1 MAASHTSEAEPQF
14 DETVPIRRV
23 HVLLPL
29 PLASGYDYAVPP
41 EEDGG
46 ELIAAGDF
54 VTVPLGRR
62 AVVGVV
68 WGEGSADPDNAVA
81 DSRLRPIAQ
90 RLPVPAMAE
99 VTRRFVEWLADYTCA
114 APGAVLRMTMS
125 VPAALEAPRP
135 RLAYVLAG
143 PPPDRMT
150 GARQRVMAVLAD
162 GQALPAVT
170 IAELAAVSTAVVRG
184 LVKHGTLQEVQLPAE
199 LPVPEPDWRKTGET
213 LSADQAAAAATLRDK
228 VAAGG
233 YSTTLLD
240 GVTGAG
246 KTEVY
251 LEAVAAALAQGRQ
264 VLVLVPEIG
273 LTAQWLERFERRFGA
288 APLAW
293 HSDLGTAR
301 RRLTWRAVAQ
311 GRARVVVGARSALFL
326 PYTDLGLVVVDEE
339 HDAAFKQ
346 EDGVIYHARDMAV
359 LRASLGEIPIVL
371 VSATP
376 SLESRVNVEAGR
388 YDSLHLPN
396 RIGTAELPQIE
407 AVDMRGEAPPGGQW
421 LSETLVTAMKETL
434 EAGEQVLLFLNR
446 RGYAPLTLC
455 RTCGHRLQCPHCTA
469 WLVEHRFH
477 GRLQCHHC
485 GFTLRQPEACPEC
498 EAEGSLVACG
508 PGVERLGEEV
518 DRLFPD
524 TPRMLIAS
532 DTVRGPEAAA
542 EAIRQIAE
550 GEVSLIIGTQIVAK
564 GHHFP
569 MLTLVGVIDADLGLQ
584 GGDLRAAER
593 TYQVLHQ
600 VAGRAGRAQRP
611 GRALLQTYMP
621 EHPVMQALISGDR
634 DNFMA
639 QERQA
644 RQFQGLPPFGR
655 LVALIVSGR
664 NEAQVIDTARGLGRA
679 APRQTE
685 VEVLGPAPAP
695 LSLLR
700 GRFRQ
705 RLLLKCQRGLNASAL
720 ARAWVDQ
727 VDIPNQVRV
736 AIDVDPYSFM

>member
-1 MAASHTSEAEPQF
+1 MAASHTSEAEAQF
-14 DETVPIRRV
+14 DETAPIRRV

-29 PLASGYDYAVPP
+29 PLASAYDYAVPR
-41 EEDGG
+41 EEYV
-46 ELIAAGDF
+46 EVGDF
-54 VTVPLGRR
+54 VAVPLGRR
-62 AVVGVV
+62 TVAGVV

-125 VPAALEAPRP
+125 VPAALEPPRP
-135 RLAYVLAG
+135 RLAYVLDG

-150 GARQRVMAVLAD
+150 GARQRVLAVLAD
-162 GQALPAVT
+162 GQALPSAT
-170 IAELAAVSTAVVRG
+170 IAELAAVSGAVVRG
-184 LVKHGTLQEVQLPAE
+184 LVKHGTLREVQLPAE
-199 LPVPEPDWRKTGET
+199 LPVPEPDWRKVGET
-213 LSADQAAAAATLRDK
+213 LSADQLAAAAALKLK
-228 VAAGG
+228 VEEGG

-251 LEAVAAALAQGRQ
+251 LEAVAATLAQDRQ

-326 PYTDLGLVVVDEE
+326 PYTDLGLIVVDEE

-376 SLESRVNVEAGR
+376 SLESRVNVESGR

-396 RIGTAELPQIE
+396 RIGAAELPQIE

-518 DRLFPD
+518 DSLFPD
-524 TPRMLIAS
+524 IPRMLIAS

-542 EAIRQIAE
+542 EAIRMIAE

-569 MLTLVGVIDADLGLQ
+569 LLTLVGVIDADLGLQ

-593 TYQVLHQ
+593 TYQVLNQ

-639 QERQA
+639 RERQA

-664 NEAQVIDTARGLGRA
+664 NEAQVLDSARELGRA
-679 APRQTE
+679 APRQTG
-685 VEVLGPAPAP
+685 VDVLGPAPAP

-705 RLLLKCQRGLNASAL
+705 RLLLKCQRGINASAL
-720 ARAWVDQ
+720 ARTWVDQ
-727 VDIPNQVRV
+727 VHIPNQVRV

>member
-1 MAASHTSEAEPQF
+1 
-14 DETVPIRRV
+14 
-23 HVLLPL
+23 
-29 PLASGYDYAVPP
+29 
-41 EEDGG
+41 
-46 ELIAAGDF
+46 
-54 VTVPLGRR
+54 
-62 AVVGVV
+62 
-68 WGEGSADPDNAVA
+68 
-81 DSRLRPIAQ
+81 
-90 RLPVPAMAE
+90 MAE

-114 APGAVLRMTMS
+114 APGAALRMTMN

-135 RLAYVLAG
+135 RLAFILAG
-143 PPPDRMT
+143 PAPARIT
-150 GARQRVMAVLAD
+150 GARQRVMDVLAD
-162 GQALPAVT
+162 GMSLPGAT
-170 IAELAAVSTAVVRG
+170 IAELAAVSSGVVRG
-184 LVKHGTLQEVQLPAE
+184 LVKQGTLREVQLPAE
-199 LPVPEPDWRKTGET
+199 MAVPEPDWQQQGET
-213 LSADQAAAAATLRDK
+213 LSEDQAVAADALRAR
-228 VAAGG
+228 VEAGG

-251 LEAVAAALAQGRQ
+251 LEAVAATLAQGRQ

-273 LTAQWLERFERRFGA
+273 LTAQWLARFETRFGA
-288 APLAW
+288 PPLAW

-311 GRARVVVGARSALFL
+311 GRAKVVVGARSALFL
-326 PYTDLGLVVVDEE
+326 PYTDLGLIIVDEE
-339 HDAAFKQ
+339 HDGAFKQ

-376 SLESRVNVEAGR
+376 SLESRVNVETGR
-388 YDSLHLPN
+388 YDTLHLPN
-396 RIGTAELPQIE
+396 RIGTAELPRIE
-407 AVDMRGEAPPGGQW
+407 AVDMRAEALTESRW
-421 LSETLVTAMKETL
+421 ISETLITAMNETF
-434 EAGEQVLLFLNR
+434 ARGEQVLLFLNR

-455 RTCGHRLQCPHCTA
+455 RACGYRIQCPNCTA
-469 WLVEHRFH
+469 WMVEHRFH

-485 GFTLRQPEACPEC
+485 GHNQRQPDACPDC
-498 EAEGSLVACG
+498 GAEDALVACG

-518 DRLFPD
+518 EALFPD
-524 TPRMLIAS
+524 VSRMLIAS

-593 TYQVLHQ
+593 TYQMLHQ
-600 VAGRAGRAQRP
+600 VAGRSGRAQRP

-621 EHPVMQALISGDR
+621 EHPVMGALISGDR
-634 DNFMA
+634 DSFMD
-639 QERQA
+639 QEEEA
-644 RQFQGLPPFGR
+644 RRNQGLPPFGR
-655 LVALIVSGR
+655 LVALIISGR
-664 NEAQVIDTARGLGRA
+664 DEAQVSETARNLARA
-679 APRQTE
+679 APRQAD
-685 VEVLGPAPAP
+685 VDILGPAPAP

-700 GRFRQ
+700 GRFRH
-705 RLLLKCQRGLNASAL
+705 RLLLKCQRSVNASAL

-727 VDIPNQVRV
+727 VDYPNQVRV
-736 AIDVDPYSFM
+736 AIDVDPYSFL

>member
-1 MAASHTSEAEPQF
+1 MAAPHTSKAEPNF
-14 DETVPIRRV
+14 DGMAPPRRV

-29 PLASGYDYAVPP
+29 PLASAYDYLVPQ
-41 EEDGG
+41 G
-46 ELIAAGDF
+46 ELIEVGDF
-54 VTVPLGRR
+54 VAVPLGRR
-62 AVVGVV
+62 TVVGVV
-68 WGEGSADPDNAVA
+68 WGEGSADPDGGVGHN
-81 DSRLRPIAQ
+81 RLRPIAH
-90 RLPVPAMAE
+90 RIPAPGMAE

-114 APGAVLRMTMS
+114 SPGAVLRMTMS
-125 VPAALEAPRP
+125 VPAALEPPRP
-135 RLAYVLAG
+135 RLAYALAG
-143 PPPDRMT
+143 PPPSRMT
-150 GARQRVMAVLAD
+150 GARQRVLDVLAD
-162 GQALPAVT
+162 GISLPGPA
-170 IAELAAVSTAVVRG
+170 IAELAAVSSGVVRG
-184 LVKHGTLQEVQLPAE
+184 LVRQGTLREVQLPAE
-199 LPVPEPDWRKTGET
+199 MVVPEPDWQKTGET
-213 LSADQAAAAATLRDK
+213 LSAEQQTAAAALRAK
-228 VAAGG
+228 IAAGG

-251 LEAVAAALAQGRQ
+251 LEAIAATLAQGRQ

-273 LTAQWLERFERRFGA
+273 LTAQWLERFEKRFGA
-288 APLAW
+288 APLSW

-326 PYTDLGLVVVDEE
+326 PYTDLGLIVVDEE
-339 HDAAFKQ
+339 HDGAFKQ
-346 EDGVIYHARDMAV
+346 EEGVIYHARDMAV

-371 VSATP
+371 ASATP
-376 SLESRVNVEAGR
+376 SLESQVNVELGR

-396 RIGTAELPQIE
+396 RIGGAELPQIE
-407 AVDMRGEAPPGGQW
+407 AVDMRGEAPSGPQW
-421 LSETLVTAMKETL
+421 LSPVLVTAMTETL
-434 EAGEQVLLFLNR
+434 AAGEQVLLFLNR

-455 RTCGHRLQCPHCTA
+455 RTCGHRLQCPNCTA

-485 GFTLRQPEACPEC
+485 GFTLRRPEACPEC
-498 EAEGSLVACG
+498 AAEDSLVACG

-518 DRLFPD
+518 DQLFPD
-524 TPRMLIAS
+524 VPRMLIAS
-532 DTVRGPEAAA
+532 DTLHGPEAAA
-542 EAIRQIAE
+542 AAIKQIAE

-593 TYQVLHQ
+593 TYQMLHQ
-600 VAGRAGRAQRP
+600 VAGRSGRAKHK

-621 EHPVMQALISGDR
+621 EHPVMQALISGER
-634 DNFMA
+634 DKFMA
-639 QERQA
+639 QEREA
-644 RQFQGLPPFGR
+644 RRAQGLPPFGR

-664 NEAQVIDTARGLGRA
+664 DEAQVTQTARDLGRA
-679 APRQTE
+679 APRQRD
-685 VEVLGPAPAP
+685 VEILGPAPAP

-705 RLLLKCQRGLNASAL
+705 RLLLKTQRGMNASAL
-720 ARAWVDQ
+720 AKAWVGQ
-727 VDIPNQVRV
+727 VNYPQQVRV
-736 AIDVDPYSFM
+736 AIDVDPYSFL

>member
-1 MAASHTSEAEPQF
+1 MAAPHTSEAEPKF
-14 DETVPIRRV
+14 DAMAPPRRV

-29 PLASGYDYAVPP
+29 PLGSAYDYLVPQ
-41 EEDGG
+41 G
-46 ELIAAGDF
+46 ELIEAGDF
-54 VTVPLGRR
+54 VAVPLGRR
-62 AVVGVV
+62 TVVGVV
-68 WGEGSADPDNAVA
+68 WGEGSADPDGGVGDN
-81 DSRLRPIAQ
+81 RLRPITH
-90 RLPVPAMAE
+90 RLPVPGMAE
-99 VTRRFVEWLADYTCA
+99 LTRRFVEWLADYTCA
-114 APGAVLRMTMS
+114 SPGAVLRMNMS
-125 VPAALEAPRP
+125 VRAALEPPRA

-143 PPPDRMT
+143 PPPSRMT
-150 GARQRVMAVLAD
+150 GARQRVLEVLAD
-162 GQALPAVT
+162 GISLPGAT
-170 IAELAAVSTAVVRG
+170 IAELAAVSSGVVRG
-184 LVKHGTLQEVQLPAE
+184 LVKQGTLQEVQLPNE
-199 LPVPEPDWRKTGET
+199 LVVPEPDWQKSGET
-213 LSADQAAAAATLRDK
+213 LNDDQRQAALVLRELI
-228 VAAGG
+228 AAGG

-273 LTAQWLERFERRFGA
+273 LTAQWLERFEKRFGA

-326 PYTDLGLVVVDEE
+326 PYTDLGLIVVDEE
-339 HDAAFKQ
+339 HDSAFKQ

-376 SLESRVNVEAGR
+376 SLESQVNVETGR
-388 YDSLHLPN
+388 YGSLHLPS
-396 RIGTAELPQIE
+396 RIGGAELPKIE
-407 AVDMRGEAPPGGQW
+407 AVDMRGEAPSGPRW
-421 LSETLVTAMKETL
+421 LSEALVTAMTETL
-434 EAGEQVLLFLNR
+434 AAGEQVLLFLNR

-455 RTCGHRLQCPHCTA
+455 RTCGHRLQCPNCTA

-485 GFTLRQPEACPEC
+485 GFILRRPEACPEC
-498 EAEGSLVACG
+498 AAIDSLVACG

-518 DRLFPD
+518 EQLFPD
-524 TPRMLIAS
+524 VRRMLIAS
-532 DTVRGPEAAA
+532 DTLRGPEAAA
-542 EAIRQIAE
+542 EAIKQIAE
-550 GEVSLIIGTQIVAK
+550 GEVSLIIGTQIIAK

-593 TYQVLHQ
+593 TYQMLHQ
-600 VAGRAGRAQRP
+600 VAGRSGRAKHK

-621 EHPVMQALISGDR
+621 EHPVMKALISGQRDR
-634 DNFMA
+634 FMG
-639 QERQA
+639 QEREA
-644 RQFQGLPPFGR
+644 RRAQGLPPFGR

-664 NEAQVIDTARGLGRA
+664 DEAQVMQTAHDLGRA
-679 APRQTE
+679 APRHGG
-685 VEVLGPAPAP
+685 VEILGPAPAP

-705 RLLLKCQRGLNASAL
+705 RLLLKTQRHVNASAL
-720 ARAWVDQ
+720 TRDWVDQ
-727 VDIPNQVRV
+727 VDYPQQVRV
-736 AIDVDPYSFM
+736 AIDVDPYSFL

>member
-1 MAASHTSEAEPQF
+1 MAAPHTSEAEPKF
-14 DETVPIRRV
+14 DDTAPPRRV

-29 PLASGYDYAVPP
+29 PLGSAYDYLVPR
-41 EEDGG
+41 G
-46 ELIAAGDF
+46 ELIEAGDF
-54 VTVPLGRR
+54 VAVPLGRR
-62 AVVGVV
+62 TVTGVV
-68 WGEGSADPDNAVA
+68 WGEGSADPDGGVGHN
-81 DSRLRPIAQ
+81 RLRPVTQ
-90 RLPVPAMAE
+90 RLPAPGMAE

-114 APGAVLRMTMS
+114 SPGAVLRMTMS
-125 VPAALEAPRP
+125 VPAALEPPRP
-135 RLAYVLAG
+135 RLAYALAG
-143 PPPDRMT
+143 PAPSRMT
-150 GARQRVMAVLAD
+150 GPRQRVLEVLAD
-162 GQALPAVT
+162 GASLPGQT
-170 IAELAAVSTAVVRG
+170 IAELAAVSSGVVRG
-184 LVKHGTLQEVQLPAE
+184 LVKQGTLQEVQLPNE
-199 LPVPEPDWRKTGET
+199 LMVPEPNWHQTGET
-213 LSADQAAAAATLRDK
+213 LNEDQLAAASSLRGK

-273 LTAQWLERFERRFGA
+273 LTAQWLERFEKRFGA

-326 PYTDLGLVVVDEE
+326 PYTDLGLIVVDEE
-339 HDAAFKQ
+339 HDSAFKQ

-359 LRASLGEIPIVL
+359 LRASLGEIPIIL

-376 SLESRVNVEAGR
+376 SLESQVNVEVGR

-396 RIGTAELPQIE
+396 RIGSAELPQIE
-407 AVDMRGEAPPGGQW
+407 AVDMRGEAPAGPQW
-421 LSETLVTAMKETL
+421 LSPALVTAMTETL
-434 EAGEQVLLFLNR
+434 AAGEQVLLFLNR

-455 RTCGHRLQCPHCTA
+455 RTCGHRLQCPNCTA

-498 EAEGSLVACG
+498 AAEDSLVACG

-518 DRLFPD
+518 DELFPD

-532 DTVRGPEAAA
+532 DTLRGPEAAA
-542 EAIRQIAE
+542 AAIKQIAD

-593 TYQVLHQ
+593 TYQMLHQ
-600 VAGRAGRAQRP
+600 VAGRSGRAKHK

-621 EHPVMQALISGDR
+621 EHPVMQALISGERDR
-634 DNFMA
+634 FMA
-639 QERQA
+639 QEREA
-644 RQFQGLPPFGR
+644 RRAQGLPPFGR

-664 NEAQVIDTARGLGRA
+664 DEAQVTQTARDLGRA
-679 APRQTE
+679 APRRGDVQI
-685 VEVLGPAPAP
+685 LGPAPAP

-700 GRFRQ
+700 GRFRH
-705 RLLLKCQRGLNASAL
+705 RLLLKTQRGVNASAL
-720 ARAWVDQ
+720 ARAWVDG
-727 VDIPNQVRV
+727 VDYPQQVRV
-736 AIDVDPYSFM
+736 AIDVDPYSFL

>member
-1 MAASHTSEAEPQF
+1 MAAPHTSEAEPKF
-14 DETVPIRRV
+14 DDMAPPRRV

-29 PLASGYDYAVPP
+29 PLDSAYDYAVPAELGD
-41 EEDGG
+41 EE
-46 ELIAAGDF
+46 IRIGDF
-54 VTVPLGRR
+54 VAVPLGRR

-68 WGEGSADPDNAVA
+68 WGEGPADPGQAVA
-81 DSRLRPIAQ
+81 DSRLRPIAY
-90 RLPVPAMAE
+90 RLPTPGMAE

-114 APGAVLRMTMS
+114 SPGAVLRMTMS
-125 VPAALEAPRP
+125 VQAALEPPRP
-135 RLAYVLAG
+135 RLAYCLAG
-143 PPPDRMT
+143 PAPSRMT
-150 GARQRVMAVLAD
+150 GARQRVMDVLAD
-162 GQALPAVT
+162 GIPLPGPT
-170 IAELAAVSTAVVRG
+170 IAELAAVSSGVVRG
-184 LVKHGTLQEVQLPAE
+184 LVKQGTLQEVQLPGE
-199 LPVPEPDWRKTGET
+199 MTVPEPDWQKSGEI
-213 LSADQAAAAATLRDK
+213 LNDDQLKAASALRSK
-228 VAAGG
+228 VDMGG

-273 LTAQWLERFERRFGA
+273 LTAQWLERFEKRFGA

-326 PYTDLGLVVVDEE
+326 PYTDLGLIVVDEE
-339 HDAAFKQ
+339 HDSAFKQ

-376 SLESRVNVEAGR
+376 SLESQVNVETGR
-388 YDSLHLPN
+388 YGALHLPN
-396 RIGTAELPQIE
+396 RIGSAELPQIE
-407 AVDMRGEAPPGGQW
+407 AIDMRGEAPSGPQW
-421 LSETLVTAMKETL
+421 LSPALVTAMQETL
-434 EAGEQVLLFLNR
+434 AAGEQVLLFLNR

-455 RTCGHRLQCPHCTA
+455 RACGHRLQCPNCTA

-485 GFTLRQPEACPEC
+485 GFNLRQPEACPEC
-498 EAEGSLVACG
+498 AAEDSLVACG

-518 DRLFPD
+518 DELFPD
-524 TPRMLIAS
+524 VPRMLIAS
-532 DTVRGPEAAA
+532 DTVRGPDAAA
-542 EAIRQIAE
+542 EAIQRIAE

-569 MLTLVGVIDADLGLQ
+569 LLTLVGVIDADLGLQ

-593 TYQVLHQ
+593 TYQILHQ
-600 VAGRAGRAQRP
+600 VAGRSGRVQRP

-621 EHPVMQALISGDR
+621 EHPVMQALISGQRDR
-634 DNFMA
+634 FMA
-639 QERQA
+639 QEKEA
-644 RQFQGLPPFGR
+644 RRFQGLPPFGR

-664 NEAQVIDTARGLGRA
+664 DEGQVIQTARDLGRS
-679 APRQTE
+679 APRHGD

-705 RLLLKCQRGLNASAL
+705 RLLLKTRRGANASAL
-720 ARAWVDQ
+720 ARAWVAQ
-727 VDIPNQVRV
+727 VEHPQQVRV
-736 AIDVDPYSFM
+736 AIDVDPYSFL